1 MASASGVPSKADLQF
16 RDDLH
21 CFAVAQEPGF
31 HLFGIIRALPC
42 HGHARRKQPHPRLR
56 QRKMAAERNS
66 HAGASGSG
74 DDIGNAQRRFL
85 GALDLPGDTD
95 LHIVDQQG
103 SSIGRE
109 PVGERFGYRHW
120 LDIPG
125 NGDGVL

>member
-1 MASASGVPSKADLQF
+1 
-16 RDDLH
+16 
-21 CFAVAQEPGF
+21 
-31 HLFGIIRALPC
+31 
-42 HGHARRKQPHPRLR
+42 
-56 QRKMAAERNS
+56 MAAERNA

-109 PVGERFGYRHW
+109 PVGELLGIVIGWIFLAMVMAFCRAWRGICIAQASGARHR
-120 LDIPG
+120 P
-125 NGDGVL
+125 VRHSRS